1 MQTTG
6 LFSLLMGVAT
16 IALAVMTIILPFIV
30 LSIRNELVKANQK
43 LSVLIGESQ
52 PAKPAVARPIK
63 ECPYCGSRD
72 QIEEDAWCMACGAN
86 ITA

>member
-1 MQTTG
+1 MENSEQKVG
-6 LFSLLMGVAT
+6 KVFLVFAGICIVA
-16 IALAVMTIILPFIV
+16 LPFIV